1 MSFRASWIYWEGYG
15 YIIKMKQDKIDII
28 ISHLEYLVSR
38 VDAING
44 RVRETEKEVSKIK
57 GIGSA
62 ITFVITTIIGVIG
75 YLVI

>member
-1 MSFRASWIYWEGYG
+1 MSFRTSWIYWKGCG
-15 YIIKMKQDKIDII
+15 YIVKMEKDKTDII